1 MQLPMPGI
9 HTPSTLQQR
18 ITTTPFTFAIALGV
32 PRTPAPRP
40 PPPARTIGRVRQQ
53 LHRTPNRQRILMR
66 LHENGSDG
74 SSVKVMA
81 E

>member
-40 PPPARTIGRVRQQ
+40 RPPPGQSAGCANNSTELRIG
-53 LHRTPNRQRILMR
+53 
-66 LHENGSDG
+66 NGY
-74 SSVKVMA
+74 
-81 E
+81 